1 MSFGRKP
8 KQVEDEA
15 PVEAP
20 EPTPETEQP
29 EAEVAETAPREFK
42 HDSYPP

>member
-20 EPTPETEQP
+20 EPTPEVPAEQP
-29 EAEVAETAPREFK
+29 AEAPPREFR